1 MAHKVVIVG
10 GGFAG
15 LNAAIGLEDADVEI
29 TLVDRTNHH
38 LFQPLLYQV
47 ATGGLS
53 PADIAAPIRWI
64 LRKQKNAT
72 VVLGEVLFID
82 TDSQEVVTEV
92 ERFKYDTLVLA
103 AGALTHYFGNDDWED
118 RAHGLKTLADAVEVR
133 AAVLHAFE
141 RAERESSQSLTF
153 AVIGGG
159 PTGVEMAGTIAE
171 MSRHTLRNDFRKV
184 DPARARVLLIEALD
198 TILPAYPPKLQ
209 QSAIKQLERLGAEVM
224 LGTKVTGIDD
234 KQITVERE
242 GIDHTLEVA
251 AVVWAAGV
259 KASPLGE
266 TLVVA
271 GAELDKAGR
280 VVVDKDLSIPARPEI
295 LVLGDMAH
303 VPQDDEIVPG
313 VAPAAIQMGEYAA
326 DLIKSRLEGGEPGPF
341 RYSDKGSL
349 ATIGRSAAVADF
361 GKVTFTGFV
370 AWVMWLAIHIFFLIG
385 FQNRILVLIQW
396 AGNYISRNRSARLI
410 VDYDD

>member
-313 VAPAAIQMGEYAA
+313 VAPAAIQMGDYAA
-326 DLIKSRLEGGEPGPF
+326 HLIKSRLEGGEPGPF